1 MRLNS
6 WCVILWHTAAWWG
19 RTCRWRRSVNSSERV
34 QCPAW
39 KLDKVSSKAL
49 SSFVVISP
57 KSQKVTAVKDK
68 RAFYKHASQLNVLLK
83 FPRFLW
89 PLDVKKSVLH
99 WYLSHS
105 LHVRTS
111 KYPQD
116 LCALRCPS
124 NHNSPLTESC
134 PSPVLA
140 KCYISIPPFKLF
152 TLSISSSIFLDQS
165 SLQCQEG
172 WDALTSPQ
180 LSGVLQVVHPRGTV
194 LQPILILDL
203 KSRGSVWFA
212 LIVPW
217 CLLHQEREHKTTRQ
231 CSDKVSPI
239 QMNLGLGADLQVF
252 QPKWCGCSKN
262 LFLTDFL
269 IDCI

>member
-1 MRLNS
+1 M
-6 WCVILWHTAAWWG
+6 
-19 RTCRWRRSVNSSERV
+19 

-39 KLDKVSSKAL
+39 KLGKVSSKAL

-68 RAFYKHASQLNVLLK
+68 RAFYKYASQLNVLLK

-89 PLDVKKSVLH
+89 PLYVKKSVPQ
-99 WYLSHS
+99 WYLSPS
-105 LHVRTS
+105 LHMWTS

-140 KCYISIPPFKLF
+140 KCCISIQPFQLF
-152 TLSISSSIFLDQS
+152 TLSLSSSIFLDQS

-172 WDALTSPQ
+172 WDALTSPP

-194 LQPILILDL
+194 LQPTLILIEGFSLVCSDSAMESPPSG
-203 KSRGSVWFA
+203 KGT
-212 LIVPW
+212 
-217 CLLHQEREHKTTRQ
+217 QNNKTQR
-231 CSDKVSPI
+231 SDKVSPI

-262 LFLTDFL
+262 LFLTDFC
-269 IDCI
+269 D